1 MPFPDAAIAR
11 HIRPPYE
18 LIMFAPIRRD
28 IALCHRE
35 WSDTLTIEPCTV
47 TL

>member
-11 HIRPPYE
+11 HMRPAHE
-18 LIMFAPIRRD
+18 LATFAPFRRD
-28 IALCHRE
+28 IALGHGAWR
-35 WSDTLTIEPCTV
+35 DTLTIEPCTV